1 MIFFQRCGEVGKK
14 IGNRMCRKEGKEM
27 IFMRANE
34 NRTITEDFETDT
46 ECEEGE

>member
-1 MIFFQRCGEVGKK
+1 MAKK
-14 IGNRMCRKEGKEM
+14 IGNRMCRKERKEM

-34 NRTITEDFETDT
+34 NRTITEDFDRKTDT